1 MVFESIIELWQNA
14 DGVIRGCALL
24 LFVMSVLAWTVIL
37 GRAWHYGRFSR
48 QYLSPQSPMPVS
60 TQRAQAFQGNAEQR
74 HLALQT
80 AVDEEGLRL
89 GGGLVIPAVVGS
101 TAPFIGLLGTVW
113 GIYLTMIKLGSQGR
127 LLTIAD
133 VAAPVGET
141 LIMTALG
148 LAVAIPAVIGYN
160 FLEKWRQRLVAQ
172 LAIRVN
178 RWMVEDSER
187 ARFTKTSEDRV

>member
-14 DGVIRGCALL
+14 DGVIRGCTLL

-37 GRAWHYGRFSR
+37 GRAWHYGCFSR
-48 QYLSPQSPMPVS
+48 QYLRPQGAMPRS
-60 TQRAQAFQGNAEQR
+60 IQRVQAFQGNAEQR
-74 HLALQT
+74 YLALQT

-89 GGGLVIPAVVGS
+89 SGGLVIPAVVGS
-101 TAPFIGLLGTVW
+101 TAPFVGLLGTVW
-113 GIYLTMIKLGSQGR
+113 GIYLTMIKLSSQER

-133 VAAPVGET
+133 VAGPVGET

-160 FLEKWRQRLVAQ
+160 LLEKWRQRLVAQ
-172 LAIRVN
+172 LAIQVN
-178 RWMVEDSER
+178 RWLVEETYQSSHDETQEVR
-187 ARFTKTSEDRV
+187 A

>member
-48 QYLSPQSPMPVS
+48 QYLRPQGTMPAS
-60 TQRAQAFQGNAEQR
+60 IQRAQAFQGNAEQR

-101 TAPFIGLLGTVW
+101 TAPFVGLLGTVW
-113 GIYLTMIKLGSQGR
+113 GIYLTMVKLGTQER

-133 VAAPVGET
+133 VAGPVGET

-160 FLEKWRQRLVAQ
+160 LLEKWRQRLVAQ

-178 RWMVEDSER
+178 RWLVEETYQSSQVETQEIH
-187 ARFTKTSEDRV
+187 A

>member
-1 MVFESIIELWQNA
+1 M
-14 DGVIRGCALL
+14 
-24 LFVMSVLAWTVIL
+24 
-37 GRAWHYGRFSR
+37 
-48 QYLSPQSPMPVS
+48 
-60 TQRAQAFQGNAEQR
+60 
-74 HLALQT
+74 
-80 AVDEEGLRL
+80 
-89 GGGLVIPAVVGS
+89 IPAVVGS